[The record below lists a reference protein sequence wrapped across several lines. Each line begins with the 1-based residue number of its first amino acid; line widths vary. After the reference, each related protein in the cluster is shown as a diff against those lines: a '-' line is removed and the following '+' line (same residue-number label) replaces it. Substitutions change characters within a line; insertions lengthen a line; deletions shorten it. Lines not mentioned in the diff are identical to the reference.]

1 MVEFPVTICVSS
13 HVGLQHQA
21 LIAPFVGRRHLALV
35 ITPRVDWEVGSMRR
49 LHAALAFAALILMF
63 CPLPAAAEDWLDW
76 QWYGLTGPCD
86 DKCAVMIF
94 GGKFVETPMEDIFL
108 HGDLSPFGWDYGD
121 SGFIGF
127 SASREVA
134 SFWKERFAIETE
146 LGVGKR
152 FGSMHEAEAWAAL
165 FLRYRDLPWNDH
177 LYTTVAVSTGLN
189 YASGI
194 SDEERARA
202 GNDRGDRVLH
212 YLAPEI
218 TFALPENKSRELVI
232 RFHHRSGAYGLISDA
247 DGGIQYLTV
256 GLRLRF

>member
-1 MVEFPVTICVSS
+1 
-13 HVGLQHQA
+13 
-21 LIAPFVGRRHLALV
+21 
-35 ITPRVDWEVGSMRR
+35 MRR
-49 LHAALAFAALILMF
+49 LHAALAFATLVSIL
-63 CPLPAAAEDWLDW
+63 CPLQADAGDWLDW
-76 QWYGLTGPCD
+76 QWYGMTGPCHD
-86 DKCAVMIF
+86 RCAVMVF

-108 HGDLSPFGWDYGD
+108 HGNLSPFDWDFGD
-121 SGFIGF
+121 SGFIGL
-127 SASREVA
+127 STSRTVA
-134 SFWKERFAIETE
+134 SLWRERFAIETE

-152 FGSMHEAEAWAAL
+152 FGSMHESEAWAAL
-165 FLRYRDLPWNDH
+165 YLRYRDFPWNDH

-202 GNDRGDRVLH
+202 GNDRGDRLLH

-256 GLRLRF
+256 GFRLRF

>member
-1 MVEFPVTICVSS
+1 
-13 HVGLQHQA
+13 
-21 LIAPFVGRRHLALV
+21 
-35 ITPRVDWEVGSMRR
+35 MRR
-49 LHAALAFAALILMF
+49 IFSALAFAILASTL
-63 CPLPAAAEDWLDW
+63 CPLPADAGDWFDW

-86 DKCAVMIF
+86 NKCAIMVF

-108 HGDLSPFGWDYGD
+108 RGDLSPFNWEYGD

-127 SASREVA
+127 SASRTVA
-134 SFWKERFAIETE
+134 SFWRERFAIETE

-152 FGSMHEAEAWAAL
+152 FGSMHESETWAAL
-165 FLRYRDLPWNDH
+165 FLRYRDFPWNDY

-202 GNDRGDRVLH
+202 GNDRGDRILH

-218 TFALPENKSRELVI
+218 TFASPQDKSKELVI
-232 RFHHRSGAYGLISDA
+232 RLHHRSGAYGLVSDA

-256 GLRLRF
+256 GLRFRF

>member
-1 MVEFPVTICVSS
+1 
-13 HVGLQHQA
+13 
-21 LIAPFVGRRHLALV
+21 
-35 ITPRVDWEVGSMRR
+35 MRR
-49 LHAALAFAALILMF
+49 VHAALAFATLASTLY
-63 CPLPAAAEDWLDW
+63 PLAAAAGDWLDW

-86 DKCAVMIF
+86 DKCAIMVF

-108 HGDLSPFGWDYGD
+108 GGDLSPFNWDYGD

-127 SASREVA
+127 SASRTVA
-134 SFWKERFAIETE
+134 SFWRERFAIETE

-152 FGSMHEAEAWAAL
+152 FGSMHESEAWAAL
-165 FLRYRDLPWNDH
+165 FLRYRDFPWNDY

-189 YASGI
+189 YANGI
-194 SDEERARA
+194 SEEEKARA
-202 GNDRGDRVLH
+202 GNDRGDRLLH

-232 RFHHRSGAYGLISDA
+232 RFHHRSGVYGLVSDA
-247 DGGIQYLTV
+247 DGGVQYLTV